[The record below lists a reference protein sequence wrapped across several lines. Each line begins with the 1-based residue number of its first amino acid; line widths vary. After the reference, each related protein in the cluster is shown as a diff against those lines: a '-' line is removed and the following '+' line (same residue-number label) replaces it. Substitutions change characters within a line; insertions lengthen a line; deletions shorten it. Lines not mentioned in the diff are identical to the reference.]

1 MTIRLSM
8 SLQDLAV
15 LRFAVSPVWEL
26 VASVRVLRDPTSHP
40 VHMPWFERVRDRIR
54 GQHPDLELLWGLV
67 PVPTRTLPAF
77 LAPTPD
83 ESTSDPHT
91 SIDGLLG
98 QPGDVVAESIASVF
112 GASPPPAVRQ
122 LKDDPARHLPAL
134 VAQMHDYWDLALAP
148 DWPSIQ
154 ALLEADRRDRGLR
167 LVEEGP
173 ARLFEQ
179 LNPAIRWEDGTVII
193 AQDVTS
199 ADHDLAGRG
208 LVLVP
213 SAFTWP
219 RVFVK
224 ATPQWPP
231 VLRYPAAGA
240 AGLWLDRQAPSQGL
254 AGVLGSARSQLL
266 EELEVPASTTE
277 LAQRCGMSPAGVS
290 AHLHKLKA
298 AGLLWSQRVGRSVLY
313 GRTDIGDTL
322 ITRGRT

>member
-1 MTIRLSM
+1 MTIQLSM
-8 SLQDLAV
+8 SLRDLAV

-40 VHMPWFERVRDRIR
+40 VHMPWFQRVRDRIR
-54 GQHPDLELLWGLV
+54 AQAPDLELLWGLI
-67 PVPTRTLPAF
+67 PVPTRTLPSF

-83 ESTSDPHT
+83 ESTSDPRA
-91 SIDGLLG
+91 SIDGLLDVPS
-98 QPGDVVAESIASVF
+98 QVVAASIASVF
-112 GASPPPAVRQ
+112 GTDPPRAVRE
-122 LKDDPARHLPAL
+122 LRDDPRRRLPAL
-134 VAQMHDYWDLALAP
+134 VAQMHAYWDLALAP
-148 DWPSIQ
+148 DWPSIR
-154 ALLEADRRDRGLR
+154 ALLDADRRNRGLR
-167 LVEEGP
+167 LVEDGP
-173 ARLFEQ
+173 ARLFEE
-179 LNPAIRWEDGTVII
+179 LNPAISWEDGTVMI

-240 AGLWLDRQAPSQGL
+240 ATLWIDRHAPDQDL
-254 AGVLGSARSQLL
+254 AGVLGRARSRLL
-266 EELEVPASTTE
+266 EELDTPASTTE
-277 LAQRCGMSPAGVS
+277 LAQRCGTSPAAVS
-290 AHLHKLKA
+290 AHLHKLRS

-313 GRTDIGDTL
+313 GRTAIGDAL
-322 ITRGRT
+322 IMRGR